1 MKHLLSIILIALAST
16 VIAADY
22 PTAKTETVCN
32 LASSKQYPRHS
43 EGDFVKLKDG
53 RIMFV
58 YSRYNGSSN
67 HDDAPADLV
76 AMYSSDNGKT
86 WTEPETIITRPKGSL
101 NVMSVST
108 LRLKDGRL
116 ALIYLDKHT
125 RQDCRPCIR
134 YSSDEG
140 KTWSEPTKC
149 ITDQVGYYVMNNSR
163 ILQLDNGDLL
173 IPVALH
179 NLSTERFQRNAKMF
193 CYISKDAGKTWVRS
207 GEAANPD
214 PKKIAFQEPGLIQLS
229 DGRIMMYIRTD
240 DGCQYVSYS
249 SDGGMTWTKA
259 EKTPFVSPL
268 APMTLQHIPG
278 SNNILAVWT
287 EDKAERNPLVIAVV
301 NEKLEFLS
309 KQILDKSIPDPKRWF
324 CYSAILPLDN
334 NRYLISYCAGLKMN
348 WGLDTTKIVIVEMPE

>member
-1 MKHLLSIILIALAST
+1 
-16 VIAADY
+16 
-22 PTAKTETVCN
+22 
-32 LASSKQYPRHS
+32 
-43 EGDFVKLKDG
+43 
-53 RIMFV
+53 MFV

-86 WTEPETIITRPKGSL
+86 WTEPETIITRPNGSL
-101 NVMSVST
+101 NVMSVSI

-163 ILQLDNGDLL
+163 VLQLDNGDLL

-249 SDGGMTWTKA
+249 SDSGMTWTKA
-259 EKTPFVSPL
+259 DKTPFVSPL
-268 APMTLQHIPG
+268 APMTLVHIPN

-301 NEKLEFLS
+301 NEKLEFIS
-309 KQILDKSIPDPKRWF
+309 KQILDKSEPNPMRWF
-324 CYSAILPLDN
+324 CYSAILPLGD
-334 NRYLISYCAGLKMN
+334 NRYLISYCAGLRMN
-348 WGLDTTKIVIVEMPE
+348 WGLDSTKIIIVEMPE

>member
-1 MKHLLSIILIALAST
+1 MKHLLSIILIALSST

-76 AMYSSDNGKT
+76 AIYSSDNGKT
-86 WTEPETIITRPKGSL
+86 WTEQETIITRPKGSL

-134 YSSDEG
+134 YSSDEA

-179 NLSTERFQRNAKMF
+179 NLSTEKFQRNAKMF

-207 GEAANPD
+207 GEAVNPD
-214 PKKIAFQEPGLIQLS
+214 PQKIAFQEPGLIELS
-229 DGRIMMYIRTD
+229 DGRILMYIRSD
-240 DGCQYVSYS
+240 AGCQYASYS
-249 SDGGMTWTKA
+249 SDGGMT
-259 EKTPFVSPL
+259 
-268 APMTLQHIPG
+268 
-278 SNNILAVWT
+278 
-287 EDKAERNPLVIAVV
+287 
-301 NEKLEFLS
+301 
-309 KQILDKSIPDPKRWF
+309 
-324 CYSAILPLDN
+324 
-334 NRYLISYCAGLKMN
+334 
-348 WGLDTTKIVIVEMPE
+348 